1 MNLNRLPARL
11 LIIALGLTA
20 VFTFLPSQAEAP
32 AVVVKPPYN
41 FTLVRKAQSF
51 SLGVDTATVS
61 KLSAKDG
68 DMLVGGIFFIQLT
81 KPFDTKDGKKIYNF
95 VNAIAASCKKDTITL
110 LNSKAYDSNAN
121 LVEEDLVV
129 KSYNIGPSDTTVLSL
144 MHKYLCDG
152 AVPKSDPNDI
162 TWT

>member
-1 MNLNRLPARL
+1 MNMNRLPARL

-32 AVVVKPPYN
+32 TVVLKHPYN

-51 SLGVDTATVS
+51 SLSIDTATVS
-61 KLSAKDG
+61 KFSAKDG
-68 DMLVGGIFFIQLT
+68 DVLVGGIFFIQLT
-81 KPFDTKDGKKIYNF
+81 KPFDTKDGKKVYSII
-95 VNAIAASCKKDTITL
+95 NAIAASCKKDTVTL

-121 LVEEDLVV
+121 LAEEDLLV
-129 KSYNIGPSDTTVLSL
+129 KSYNIGSGDTTVMSL